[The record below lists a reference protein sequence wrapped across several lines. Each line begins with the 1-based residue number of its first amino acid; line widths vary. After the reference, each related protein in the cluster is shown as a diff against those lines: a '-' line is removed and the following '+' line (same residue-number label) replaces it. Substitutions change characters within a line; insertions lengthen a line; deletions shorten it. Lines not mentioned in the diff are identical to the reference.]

1 MKNFH
6 FGENLRMM
14 RNYRG
19 YTQEAMAKDLSMSQG
34 TYSKIEYT
42 NDLPDI
48 EMINKLAEILSFRP
62 KDLIST
68 NWYADEFNGIGKTN
82 RTIAVLN
89 LRGQIGYIILLLAA
103 WWDMSWGFIDGA
115 ELKSLDSKLLWSTIL
130 GLGVFFFHY
139 FSVMQVDVTVQNGRF
154 FSEDGKFKK

>member
-34 TYSKIEYT
+34 TYSKIEYS

-68 NWYADEFNGIGKTN
+68 SWYADEFNGIVKTN
-82 RTIAVLN
+82 RTIAILN
-89 LRGQIGYIILLLAA
+89 HRGQISYIILLLSA
-103 WWDMSWGFIDGA
+103 WWDMSRGFIDGA
-115 ELKSLDSKLLWSTIL
+115 ELKSLDSKLLWSAIL
-130 GLGVFFFHY
+130 GLGVFFFYY
-139 FSVMQVDVTVQNGRF
+139 FSVMRVELKVQNGQF
-154 FSEDGKFKK
+154 LGEDKEGI

>member
-34 TYSKIEYT
+34 TYSKIEYS

-48 EMINKLAEILSFRP
+48 EMINKLAEILDFRP

-68 NWYADEFNGIGKTN
+68 SWYADEFNGIGKTN
-82 RTIAVLN
+82 RTIAILN
-89 LRGQIGYIILLLAA
+89 RRGQIGYIILLLAA
-103 WWDMSWGFIDGA
+103 WWDMSRGFIDGA
-115 ELKSLDSKLLWSTIL
+115 KIESIDMKLLCGTII
-130 GLGVFFFHY
+130 GLGVFFFYY
-139 FSVMQVDVTVQNGRF
+139 FSVLRVEVKVQNGQ
-154 FSEDGKFKK
+154 FSGEDKEGI

>member
-34 TYSKIEYT
+34 TYSKIEY
-42 NDLPDI
+42 NADQPEN

-68 NWYADEFNGIGKTN
+68 SWYADEFNGIGKTN
-82 RTIAVLN
+82 RTIAILN
-89 LRGQIGYIILLLAA
+89 RRGQIGYIILLLAA
-103 WWDMSWGFIDGA
+103 WWDMSRGVIDGA

-139 FSVMQVDVTVQNGRF
+139 FSVIRVEVKVHNGQ
-154 FSEDGKFKK
+154 FSGEDKGGI